1 MLGASAIGEAAY
13 RTAPVEASGAASSV
27 VLTVPG
33 AGPPP
38 ARGKELT
45 VVIDWHVHA
54 GEAEFFERYPK
65 YVDTFRKFWEPFI
78 RLYHID
84 MYKMMNQPLD
94 AKLAMLAQ
102 AGVDHAVFIGLD
114 LAPDFDFKIPIEY
127 LAELQR
133 KHPDKITAFPALN
146 PKKGLEAALAD
157 IEEMAAQGIKGFKAF
172 PCFWGDPSD
181 REYYPLWE
189 RAVDKGLIA
198 MFHMGS
204 QIAPGARL
212 KWCNPALLDDVAM
225 DFPEL
230 RIVIA
235 HMGWPWIGETVM
247 GLGRKNPNVYFDTGA
262 LRPSLHFGDVDFT
275 AKEGIYR
282 YIERQIPGKVLYG
295 SDFPNGDP
303 QEMVTGFK
311 QLPLSKEFLEKFLGG
326 NASGL
331 LRV

>member
-1 MLGASAIGEAAY
+1 M
-13 RTAPVEASGAASSV
+13 
-27 VLTVPG
+27 
-33 AGPPP
+33 
-38 ARGKELT
+38 
-45 VVIDWHVHA
+45 VIDWHVHA

-65 YVDTFRKFWEPFI
+65 YVDTFRKFWEPFVK
-78 RLYHID
+78 LYHID
-84 MYKMMNQPLD
+84 MYTMMNQPLD
-94 AKLAMLAQ
+94 AKLKMLSE
-102 AGVDHAVFIGLD
+102 AGVDRAVFIGLD

-133 KHPDKITAFPALN
+133 KHPDRITAFPAMN
-146 PKKGLEAALAD
+146 PKKGIEAALDD
-157 IEEMAAQGIKGFKAF
+157 IEEMAAHGLKGFKAF

-181 REYYPLWE
+181 RRYYPLWE

-212 KWCNPALLDDVAM
+212 KWCQPTLLDDVAM

-230 RIVIA
+230 TIVIA

-303 QEMVTGFK
+303 REMVSGFK
-311 QLPLSKEFLEKFLGG
+311 ALPLGKDFLARFLGG
-326 NASGL
+326 NAAGL
-331 LRV
+331 LGV

>member
-1 MLGASAIGEAAY
+1 M
-13 RTAPVEASGAASSV
+13 
-27 VLTVPG
+27 
-33 AGPPP
+33 
-38 ARGKELT
+38 
-45 VVIDWHVHA
+45 VIDWHVHA

-65 YVDTFRKFWEPFI
+65 YMDSFRKFWEPFI

-84 MYKMMNQPLD
+84 MFKMMNQSLD
-94 AKLAMLAQ
+94 AKLKMLKD
-102 AGVDHAVFIGLD
+102 AGIDRGVFIGLD

-133 KHPDKITAFPALN
+133 KHPNEITAFPALN
-146 PKKGLEAALAD
+146 PKKGIEAALDD
-157 IEEMAAQGIKGFKAF
+157 IEEMAASGIKGFKAF

-181 REYYPLWE
+181 RRYYPLWE

-212 KWCNPALLDDVAM
+212 KWCRPYLLDDVAM
-225 DFPEL
+225 DFPNL
-230 RIVIA
+230 PIVIA
-235 HMGWPWIGETVM
+235 HMGWPWIAETVM

-262 LRPSLHFGDVDFT
+262 LRPSLHFGDVQYT

-282 YIERQIPGKVLYG
+282 YIEKQIPGKILYG

-303 QEMVTGFK
+303 KEMVTGFK
-311 QLPLSKEFLEKFLGG
+311 AMPLGKDFMQQFLGG
-326 NASGL
+326 NATKL
-331 LRV
+331 LKL

>member
-1 MLGASAIGEAAY
+1 M
-13 RTAPVEASGAASSV
+13 
-27 VLTVPG
+27 
-33 AGPPP
+33 
-38 ARGKELT
+38 
-45 VVIDWHVHA
+45 VIDWHVHA

-102 AGVDHAVFIGLD
+102 AGVDRAVFIGLD

-181 REYYPLWE
+181 RQYYPLWE

-212 KWCNPALLDDVAM
+212 KWCNPILLDDVAM

-303 QEMVTGFK
+303 KEMVTGFK
-311 QLPLSKEFLEKFLGG
+311 QLPLGKEFLEKFLGG

-331 LRV
+331 LRL

>member
-1 MLGASAIGEAAY
+1 M
-13 RTAPVEASGAASSV
+13 
-27 VLTVPG
+27 
-33 AGPPP
+33 
-38 ARGKELT
+38 
-45 VVIDWHVHA
+45 VIDWHVHA

-94 AKLAMLAQ
+94 AKLAMLAE

-127 LAELQR
+127 LAGLQR
-133 KHPDKITAFPALN
+133 QHPGKITAFPALN

-157 IEEMAAQGIKGFKAF
+157 LDEMAAQGLKGFKAF

-181 REYYPLWE
+181 RQYYPLWE
-189 RAVDKGLIA
+189 RAVEKGLIA

-212 KWCNPALLDDVAM
+212 KWCNPVLLDDVAM

-230 RIVIA
+230 PIVIA

-303 QEMVTGFK
+303 REMVSGFK
-311 QLPLSKEFLEKFLGG
+311 QLPLGKAFLQRFLGD
-326 NASGL
+326 NAAGL

>member
-1 MLGASAIGEAAY
+1 
-13 RTAPVEASGAASSV
+13 
-27 VLTVPG
+27 
-33 AGPPP
+33 
-38 ARGKELT
+38 

-54 GEAEFFERYPK
+54 GEAEFFENYPHYTDVFK
-65 YVDTFRKFWEPFI
+65 KFWEPFI

-84 MYKMMNQPLD
+84 IFKTMNQSLA
-94 AKLAMLAQ
+94 AKLEMLAG
-102 AGVDHAVFIGLD
+102 AGIDRAVFIGLD

-127 LAELQR
+127 LAGLER
-133 KHPDKITAFPALN
+133 KHPDRIVAFPALN
-146 PKKGLEAALAD
+146 PKKGLEAALD
-157 IEEMAAQGIKGFKAF
+157 DLEHMASLGLKGFKTF

-181 REYYPLWE
+181 RAYYPLWE
-189 RAVDKGLIA
+189 RAAEKGLIA

-212 KWCNPALLDDVAM
+212 KWCVPHLLDDVAM
-225 DFPEL
+225 DFPDL
-230 RIVIA
+230 TIVIA
-235 HMGWPWIGETVM
+235 HMGWPWIAETVM

-303 QEMVTGFK
+303 KEMVTAFRE
-311 QLPLSKEFLEKFLGG
+311 LPLGKDFLGKFLGG
-326 NASGL
+326 NARRL
-331 LRV
+331 LKV

>member
-1 MLGASAIGEAAY
+1 M
-13 RTAPVEASGAASSV
+13 
-27 VLTVPG
+27 
-33 AGPPP
+33 
-38 ARGKELT
+38 
-45 VVIDWHVHA
+45 VIDWHVHA

-65 YVDTFRKFWEPFI
+65 YVDTFRKFWEPFV

-94 AKLAMLAQ
+94 AKLKMLSE
-102 AGVDHAVFIGLD
+102 AGVDRGVFIGLD

-127 LAELQR
+127 LAELER
-133 KHPDKITAFPALN
+133 KHPDRITAFPAMN
-146 PKKGLEAALAD
+146 PKKGIEAALDD
-157 IEEMAAQGIKGFKAF
+157 IEEMAAHGLKGFKAF

-181 REYYPLWE
+181 RRYYPLWE

-212 KWCNPALLDDVAM
+212 KWCQPTLLDDVAM

-230 RIVIA
+230 TIVIA

-303 QEMVTGFK
+303 REMVSGFK
-311 QLPLSKEFLEKFLGG
+311 ELPLGKDFLARFLGG
-326 NASGL
+326 NAAGL